1 MSGNIQVKVELLAS
15 VLISYIIVFT
25 NIVLLETCLLTYNP
39 VSNRLKEGVNS
50 MKKEEFS
57 STPTVLPDYFRDA
70 YLALFPL
77 PALQRLET
85 VMTLRSTSLQTTNVL
100 NTWLESTAGTPA
112 RFQALALL
120 WAADRLVPHQEIITL
135 LQVKRATVSALMY
148 ALEQEGLVRSIGD
161 QKDRRRLLATITD
174 EGKKV
179 VINAMQVNRVRLEK
193 AFAYA
198 GFSSEELV
206 MFRSLLSRARDGF
219 LQAASEE
226 TDA

>member
-1 MSGNIQVKVELLAS
+1 
-15 VLISYIIVFT
+15 
-25 NIVLLETCLLTYNP
+25 
-39 VSNRLKEGVNS
+39 
-50 MKKEEFS
+50 MKNEEFS
-57 STPTVLPDYFRDA
+57 SIPTVLPEYFRDA

-77 PALQRLET
+77 AALQRLET
-85 VMTLRSTSLQTTNVL
+85 VLTLRSTSLQTTNVL

-120 WAADRLVPHQEIITL
+120 WAANRWVPHQEIITL

-148 ALEQEGLVRSIGD
+148 ALEQEGLVQSIGD

-179 VINAMQVNRVRLEK
+179 VNNAMEANRVRLEK
-193 AFAYA
+193 AFTYA

-206 MFRSLLSRARDGF
+206 MFRNLLSRARDGF

-226 TDA
+226 ADA